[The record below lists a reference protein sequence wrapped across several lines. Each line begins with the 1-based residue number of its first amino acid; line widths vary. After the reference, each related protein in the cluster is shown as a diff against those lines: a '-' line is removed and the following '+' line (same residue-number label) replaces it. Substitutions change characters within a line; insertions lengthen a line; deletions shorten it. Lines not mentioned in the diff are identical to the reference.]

1 MRAICLYHD
10 WRRKTETR
18 TRHHESS
25 GADRLAKEP
34 DSHFLEP
41 L

>member
-1 MRAICLYHD
+1 VPYAS
-10 WRRKTETR
+10 TTTGAGTAENR

-34 DSHFLEP
+34 DSQLLEP